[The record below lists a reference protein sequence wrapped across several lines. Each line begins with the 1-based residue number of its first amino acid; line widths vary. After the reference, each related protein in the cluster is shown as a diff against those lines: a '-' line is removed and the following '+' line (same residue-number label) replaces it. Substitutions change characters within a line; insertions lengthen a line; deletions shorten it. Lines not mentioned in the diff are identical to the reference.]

1 MQEHL
6 LRGMTKINFM
16 IIIIIG
22 FVIFVRS
29 FFYLTVD
36 SLTIYFTINYEES
49 QAGSISYPLV
59 WIIYRGIIAPIL
71 YITELSMVS
80 YMIYH

>member
-36 SLTIYFTINYEES
+36 CSTIVLIINYEES

-59 WIIYRGIIAPIL
+59 WIIFRGIIAPIL
-71 YITELSMVS
+71 YTTELSMVS

>member
-29 FFYLTVD
+29 IIYLTM
-36 SLTIYFTINYEES
+36 SCSTIVVIINYEES
-49 QAGSISYPLV
+49 KAGPISYPLV